1 MSSSISPIPVIANG
15 LLSQLLAQDRRR
27 ILRQSELVSLKSR
40 QNLCQQNLG
49 VEYVYF
55 PLDTVVSHVARTK
68 DGALTHVGAVGPE
81 GMIGLPAFLGSE
93 CARFTAFALVAG
105 RALRIGV
112 TKFRF
117 EIARSP
123 ALIGVLQRY
132 TEVFLMQLALEQ
144 ACARLHSIEQRFL
157 CWLLR
162 IRSSLGSGDFEIT
175 QDFLSELLGVRRA
188 GVSQVA
194 SALQRA
200 GLIRYSRGKLTV
212 VDGCGL
218 EEHACECFGV
228 MQAEYRRCTAKKSL
242 HRLRLPEHWPRQR
255 ESNSLRN

>member
-1 MSSSISPIPVIANG
+1 MSFSISPIPVTTNG
-15 LLSQLLAQDRRR
+15 ILSQLPAQDRRR
-27 ILRQSELVSLKSR
+27 ILRRSELVSLESK
-40 QNLCQQNLG
+40 QNLCQQNLA
-49 VEYVYF
+49 VEYIYF
-55 PLDTVVSHVARTK
+55 PLDTVVSHVASTK
-68 DGALTHVGAVGPE
+68 DGAFTHVGAVGPE

-93 CARFTAFALVAG
+93 CARFTAFALVTG

-112 TKFRF
+112 TEFRL

-123 ALIGVLQRY
+123 GITNIVQRY

-144 ACARLHSIEQRFL
+144 ACVRLHSIEQRFL

-162 IRSSLGSGDFEIT
+162 IRSGLGSGDFEIT

-188 GVSQVA
+188 GISQVA

-200 GLIRYSRGKLTV
+200 GLIRYSRGRLTV
-212 VDGCGL
+212 VDGDHL
-218 EEHACECFGV
+218 EANACECYGV

-242 HRLRLPEHWPRQR
+242 HRLRLPKASRVNENRTA
-255 ESNSLRN
+255 